1 MSAPLGNG
9 FPQPPI
15 RVAALATFGLLLLLV
30 MASGC
35 VNTLAIASKV
45 FMGDPKQPS
54 AFRAVTGESLE
65 DSEKTVLLY
74 CSAPLI
80 ISDEFGSLS
89 ADLQEE
95 LIQRMR
101 RHKVNVLPPDAGIN
115 VIDRIGRFDADAI
128 GHELKHVDYIMHV
141 KLDGFTL
148 TEPNSPDLR
157 RSRAQGTI
165 TGYVVE
171 KDDDGQRTVIQ
182 LFEHNFGTE
191 YPVSHPIPSEQM
203 SENVFRRRSVDFLAD
218 SLGATFYDVSLNSLF
233 AR

>member
-1 MSAPLGNG
+1 M
-9 FPQPPI
+9 
-15 RVAALATFGLLLLLV
+15 
-30 MASGC
+30 
-35 VNTLAIASKV
+35 
-45 FMGDPKQPS
+45 
-54 AFRAVTGESLE
+54 
-65 DSEKTVLLY
+65 
-74 CSAPLI
+74 
-80 ISDEFGSLS
+80 
-89 ADLQEE
+89 
-95 LIQRMR
+95 
-101 RHKVNVLPPDAGIN
+101 LPPDAGTN

-191 YPVSHPIPSEQM
+191 YPVSHPIPTEQM